1 MAGGN
6 LGAWLLAAG
15 ASAAAVDAQPSFNM
29 TAQQKKQSKKKQQR
43 NQRREAKA
51 AAAAGGAPTAPAA
64 AAAAGPAAAQDVGF
78 ATFEVHTSGIGS
90 RLLSRWGWSEG
101 EGLGRVR
108 QGRAEPIRAEQ
119 RPKNMGLG
127 FQ

>member
-6 LGAWLLAAG
+6 LDAWLLAAG

-51 AAAAGGAPTAPAA
+51 AAAAGGAPAAP

-119 RPKNMGLG
+119 RAKNLGLG